1 MDLRHLARIT
11 VTDQNETISACKNCN
26 TVLSG
31 RYCHACG
38 QPDRSTIRFFG
49 ALVHELFEDVFSFR
63 SRAART
69 LSALFFRPGFLT
81 CEYIAGRRYR
91 YVPPLRLF
99 LVTSLVCIFFLWLLN
114 LTGGERVITVAP
126 DEAPLEAREAE
137 PRDRLASELQGIE
150 FSEGQIFVNMPWLSA
165 ENNRQLEARLQRST
179 ERIRNDPNDFIG
191 DLIEMI
197 PRSMLFL
204 VPLFAL
210 IMRLVYPFA
219 GRYYVEHLIHA
230 VHGHA
235 FLFLAILL
243 LVGLQTGASAASRG
257 ELESLSSVLDGL
269 EAALAVWMPVY
280 FLLSLKRVYGQGWVL
295 TVWKWA
301 LLSLS
306 YLILATVAAGAV
318 ILLGVLL
325 A

>member
-1 MDLRHLARIT
+1 M
-11 VTDQNETISACKNCN
+11 VTERSENTSTCKNCS

-31 RYCHACG
+31 PYCHACG
-38 QPDRSTIRFFG
+38 QPDASNIRFVG
-49 ALVHELFEDVFSFR
+49 ALVHELFEDVFSFK
-63 SRAART
+63 SRASRT

-114 LTGGERVITVAP
+114 LAGGERVISLAP
-126 DEAPLEAREAE
+126 EEAQLESRETS
-137 PRDRLASELQGIE
+137 PRDKPGSEPEAVE
-150 FSEGQIFVNMPWLSA
+150 FVDGQIFVNMPWLSP
-165 ENNRQLEARLQRST
+165 ENNRQLEARLQRSA
-179 ERIRNDPNDFIG
+179 ERIRDDPDDFIG
-191 DLIEMI
+191 DLLEMI
-197 PRSMLFL
+197 PRSMLLL

-210 IMRLVYPFA
+210 LMRLVYPLA

-243 LVGLQTGASAASRG
+243 LVGLQSGASAAARG
-257 ELESLSSVLDGL
+257 ELGTLSSALDAL
-269 EAALAVWMPVY
+269 ETVIAFWLPLY
-280 FLLSLKRVYGQGWVL
+280 FLLSMKRVYAQGWGMTL
-295 TVWKWA
+295 WKWL
-301 LLSLS
+301 LLSFF
-306 YLILATVAAGAV
+306 YVILASAAAAAIV
-318 ILLGVLL
+318 VLGVLL

>member
-1 MDLRHLARIT
+1 LARTT
-11 VTDQNETISACKNCN
+11 VTDQNETTSTCKNCN
-26 TVLSG
+26 TALSG
-31 RYCHACG
+31 PYCHACG
-38 QPDRSTIRFFG
+38 QPDRSAIRFFG

-114 LTGGERVITVAP
+114 QTGGERVITIAP
-126 DEAPLEAREAE
+126 DEAALEAGETE
-137 PRDRLASELQGIE
+137 PRDRLASELQGVE
-150 FSEGQIFVNMPWLSA
+150 FIDGRIFVNMPWLSP
-165 ENNRQLEARLQRST
+165 ENNRQLEARLQRSA

-210 IMRLVYPFA
+210 MMRLSYPFA

-243 LVGLQTGASAASRG
+243 LVGLQTAASAASRG
-257 ELESLSSVLDGL
+257 GLESLSSVLDGM
-269 EAALAVWMPVY
+269 ETALAVWMPTY
-280 FLLSLKRVYGQGWVL
+280 FLLSLKRVYAQSWPL
-295 TVWKWA
+295 TLWKWL
-301 LLSLS
+301 LLSLA
-306 YLILATVAAGAV
+306 YLVLATAAAGALIFV
-318 ILLGVLL
+318 GVLL

>member
-1 MDLRHLARIT
+1 MTSRL
-11 VTDQNETISACKNCN
+11 CKNCDTDLN
-26 TVLSG
+26 G
-31 RYCHACG
+31 QYCHACG
-38 QPDRSTIRFFG
+38 QPDRSNIRFFG

-114 LTGGERVITVAP
+114 LTGGERVITIAP
-126 DEAPLEAREAE
+126 GEAPLEAREAE

-150 FSEGQIFVNMPWLSA
+150 FSEGQIFVNIPWLSP
-165 ENNRQLEARLQRST
+165 ENNRQLEARLQRSV

-197 PRSMLFL
+197 PRSMLLL
-204 VPLFAL
+204 VPLFAFF
-210 IMRLVYPFA
+210 MRLVYPFA

-243 LVGLQTGASAASRG
+243 LVGLQTGGSAASRG
-257 ELESLSSVLDGL
+257 GMESLSSVLDGL
-269 EAALAVWMPVY
+269 ETALAVWMPVY
-280 FLLSLKRVYGQGWVL
+280 FLLSLKRVYAQGWAL
-295 TVWKWA
+295 TLWKWM
-301 LLSLS
+301 LLSFF
-306 YLILATVAAGAV
+306 YLVLASAAAVAV
-318 ILLGVLL
+318 ILLSVLL